1 MREPMR
7 GLGSGY
13 LMSPSLLSSCLATCY
28 RVLYNKSR
36 GADLRADAGTTTGPD
51 AFNDFIVSAD
61 HALHLAKKNQVM
73 ASNLKIRPVS
83 LGQTERLRS
92 ISSFPSHIKSP
103 E

>member
-61 HALHLAKKNQVM
+61 HALHLAKNGVEFEDPTRVTGSDRK
-73 ASNLKIRPVS
+73 
-83 LGQTERLRS
+83 TEVYLQF
-92 ISSFPSHIKSP
+92 SFTH
-103 E
+103 